1 MRVRIESEHISIAE
15 SVPVRKLLPMPIA
28 LLSMFLTLFLGSVVW
43 LFAPSDTAE
52 VKPPVGLESFRYVDG
67 VMSKVDLP
75 RLTMKAYTEVDG
87 KKNLEFKVPESSLRF
102 FDVVHMRAHSSIGL
116 PTRIYF
122 KVVDGGFIAV
132 YKTDAPANSGSGK

>member
-1 MRVRIESEHISIAE
+1 MTMRVESERISIVE
-15 SVPVRKLLPMPIA
+15 SAPSRNFPRIPVA
-28 LLSMFLTLFLGSVVW
+28 LLSMFFTLFLGSIIW
-43 LFAPSDTAE
+43 LFAPSDTGEA
-52 VKPPVGLESFRYVDG
+52 KPPPGLESFRYVDG

-75 RLTMKAYTEVDG
+75 LLVMKAYDEVDG

-122 KVVDGGFIAV
+122 KVVNGEFIAV

>member
-1 MRVRIESEHISIAE
+1 MMERVETDHISIVE
-15 SVPVRKLLPMPIA
+15 SAPTLKFLQIPVA
-28 LLSMFLTLFLGSVVW
+28 LLTIFLTAFLGMGIW

-52 VKPPVGLESFRYVDG
+52 VKPPVGLESFKYVDG
-67 VMSKVDLP
+67 VMTKVDLP
-75 RLTMKAYTEVDG
+75 RLVMKSFTEVDG
-87 KKNLEFKVPESSLRF
+87 SNNLEFTVPESSLRF

-122 KVVDGGFIAV
+122 KEVKGKLVAV

>member
-1 MRVRIESEHISIAE
+1 MIIKVESERISIVE
-15 SVPVRKLLPMPIA
+15 SASSRNFPRIPVA
-28 LLSMFLTLFLGSVVW
+28 LLSMFFTLFLGSIIW
-43 LFAPSDTAE
+43 LFAPSDTGE
-52 VKPPVGLESFRYVDG
+52 VKPPPGLESLRY
-67 VMSKVDLP
+67 
-75 RLTMKAYTEVDG
+75 VDG

-122 KVVDGGFIAV
+122 KAVNGEFIAV